1 MTMGM
6 GNGNSPGRALPGD
19 IASQIKQ
26 QERALVLEGARLGRF
41 DKIRQREFYSRVLF
55 APGLGGTIQP
65 GTYPVFNSIV
75 GDTGQGYAQP
85 LTLRETNWPSKGR
98 ISNNQ
103 NLVIKAFHCDVTRQ
117 PGDSGLYPQGV
128 TVDLDIPPHP
138 TDVANVLKTCVLG
151 IQFLTNVV
159 PIGKLIDFPA
169 VGGAYGWN
177 QSGRQQPGTT
187 PGADSS
193 LDLVPPEAV
202 EAYGNLP
209 TSGPR
214 TQAAFERRARVPT
227 LLQHGEQFS
236 MVVIVPEAITLL
248 GQNVNLQ
255 GDPRVRDATGCIEVE
270 VSFWATESFV
280 EKS

>member
-1 MTMGM
+1 MTMTPGQ
-6 GNGNSPGRALPGD
+6 PPAGRALPQD

-26 QERALVLEGARLGRF
+26 QERDLVLEGARLGRF

-55 APGLGGTIQP
+55 APGFGGIIQANS
-65 GTYPVFNSIV
+65 YPVFNAIV

-103 NLVIKAFHCDVTRQ
+103 NLIIKAFHCDVVRQ
-117 PGDSGLYPQGV
+117 PSEIALYPAGAQ
-128 TVDLDIPPHP
+128 VDTNIPPHP
-138 TDVANVLKTCVLG
+138 TDVANFLKTAVLG
-151 IQFLTNVV
+151 IQYLTNVV

-187 PGADSS
+187 VGADSS
-193 LDLVPPEAV
+193 LDLAPPEAV

-209 TSGPR
+209 TTGPR

-236 MVVIVPEAITLL
+236 MVIIVPEQVTLL
-248 GQNVNLQ
+248 AQNPNLQ
-255 GDPRVRDATGCIEVE
+255 ADPRVRDATGCLEIE